1 MEDRGGDTG
10 RSRSDSKLAGEKRTS
25 GELGEKPEVARKK
38 IKMRN
43 LESVLRFEEVSSN
56 HLKNKEDDDS
66 FQFTEKMSQVT
77 NVPVTLDFNAYRAER
92 SGRTALSVEV
102 TAASR
107 PLDLNSEACIANNL
121 RMIAL

>member
-25 GELGEKPEVARKK
+25 GELGEKSEVARKK

-77 NVPVTLDFNAYRAER
+77 NVPVTLDFNALSSRKKWKDRIYQLR
-92 SGRTALSVEV
+92 SLLPLS
-102 TAASR
+102 
-107 PLDLNSEACIANNL
+107 PLGSQ
-121 RMIAL
+121 